1 MMSLLLCLALS
12 GSADAAKTPTPPPP
26 PPERPL
32 VEGDAVAAVTSTAG
46 SLWSEVAARQLVGLD
61 GNARQV
67 GDLITVN
74 IVERSTTA
82 LGAETDLHKDSTA
95 NAQIDALLGM
105 DKKLIKALP
114 YLDSIT
120 VGGGSSSNYSGG
132 GNTTRDSE
140 VEATITCEV
149 IEVLASGTLR
159 VWGYKQVRVNRET
172 QYITLEGMVRPRDIQ
187 MDNTVTSDLLAQ
199 AKVEITGSG
208 VIADKQGPG
217 FLTRVLDVLWPF

>member
-1 MMSLLLCLALS
+1 MTSLLLCLALS
-12 GSADAAKTPTPPPP
+12 AQAAKTPEPPP
-26 PPERPL
+26 PPERPF
-32 VEGDAVAAVTSTAG
+32 VETAVVEATSTPG
-46 SLWSEVAARQLVGLD
+46 SLWSEVTARQLVGLD

-120 VGGGSSSNYSGG
+120 IGGGSSSSYNGG

-187 MDNTVTSDLLAQ
+187 MDNTVNSDKLAQ

-217 FLTRVLDVLWPF
+217 FLARVLDVLWPF